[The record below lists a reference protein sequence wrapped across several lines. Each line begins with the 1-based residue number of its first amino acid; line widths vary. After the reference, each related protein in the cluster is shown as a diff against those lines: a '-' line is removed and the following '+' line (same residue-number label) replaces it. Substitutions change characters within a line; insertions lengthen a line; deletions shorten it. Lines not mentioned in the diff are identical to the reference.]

1 MNKKEL
7 FEKDILNKSEEL
19 NVIPDEAACSHE
31 FSKGCILSNDQAE
44 QE

>member
-7 FEKDILNKSEEL
+7 FEKDILNKNEEL

-31 FSKGCILSNDQAE
+31 FSKGCILSNDQAD

>member
-7 FEKDILNKSEEL
+7 FEKDILNKNEEL
-19 NVIPDEAACSHE
+19 NVIQEEAACSHE
-31 FSKGCILSNDQAE
+31 FSKGCISSDDQAG